1 MKEKRGFTLLEM
13 IVTVAILFVL
23 LTILMPTM
31 SGFAS
36 SANDQ
41 ISDANLELLNFATHS
56 YASFHEIENRDIFEN
71 ISEDDA
77 RQQLLVSDGL
87 IEQAVKPTG
96 EGGYCWNIK
105 EQKWILWKTDR
116 TAAGCGGKYEPT
128 SNPDGSL
135 IPDVVKTPEPTT
147 YPSAKPLPT
156 YIPSAYQ
163 KACEASA
170 GKFDIVN
177 EICSCPDGYVLE
189 KEITIDGEKKKVC
202 VTAEQYLCETSGG
215 SYDSS
220 KTPACSCTGELILN
234 QQENMCVYDSVTASR
249 KKCVADGGE
258 WIEENGNGYCKY
270 KDDQPFYIDEDNP
283 NFVYAA
289 KQLGSG
295 DPIDFSV
302 LNDIESLES
311 LKEKKANLS
320 IGSYFHYQGNVYRV
334 HNYSYKLD
342 DSTNLSEFVKGNNL
356 FNISKPEYSNNK
368 AYFVNEYVLYNG
380 TWYMPKDQGGGVSST
395 PAQGGQWQECGTNL
409 DDFNENNSCKLK

>member
-87 IEQAVKPTG
+87 IEQAVHPTG
-96 EGGYCWNIK
+96 EGGYCWNITD
-105 EQKWILWKTDR
+105 QKWVRFIDS
-116 TAAGCGGKYEPT
+116 TAVGCGGEYKPT
-128 SNPDGSL
+128 ANPDGSL
-135 IPDVVKTPEPTT
+135 TPDVVKTPEPTT

-189 KEITIDGEKKKVC
+189 KEITVDGEKKKVC

-220 KTPACSCTGELILN
+220 KTPACSCTGEDSKT
-234 QQENMCVYDSVTASR
+234 QEN
-249 KKCVADGGE
+249 
-258 WIEENGNGYCKY
+258 
-270 KDDQPFYIDEDNP
+270 
-283 NFVYAA
+283 
-289 KQLGSG
+289 
-295 DPIDFSV
+295 
-302 LNDIESLES
+302 
-311 LKEKKANLS
+311 
-320 IGSYFHYQGNVYRV
+320 
-334 HNYSYKLD
+334 
-342 DSTNLSEFVKGNNL
+342 
-356 FNISKPEYSNNK
+356 
-368 AYFVNEYVLYNG
+368 
-380 TWYMPKDQGGGVSST
+380 
-395 PAQGGQWQECGTNL
+395 
-409 DDFNENNSCKLK
+409 

>member
-71 ISEDDA
+71 IDSDQE
-77 RQQLLVSDGL
+77 RQQCLVSDGL
-87 IEQAVKPTG
+87 IEQAVHPTG
-96 EGGYCWNIK
+96 EGDYCWNITD
-105 EQKWILWKTDR
+105 QKWIRFIDS
-116 TAAGCGGKYEPT
+116 TAVGCGGEYKPT
-128 SNPDGSL
+128 ANPDGSL
-135 IPDVVKTPEPTT
+135 TPDVVKTPEPTT

-189 KEITIDGEKKKVC
+189 KEITVDGGKKKVC
-202 VTAEQYLCETSGG
+202 MTTAEYMCKNSGGKYDLQTKSCLCE
-215 SYDSS
+215 
-220 KTPACSCTGELILN
+220 GELIAN
-234 QQENMCVYDSVTASR
+234 EQGTMCVYDSVAASR

-289 KQLGSG
+289 NQLGNTS
-295 DPIDFSV
+295 DPVDFSV
-302 LNDIESLES
+302 LDQIQSLES
-311 LKEKKANLS
+311 LKEKREKLEV
-320 IGSYFHYQGNVYRV
+320 GSYFYYKGQVYRV
-334 HNYSYKLD
+334 HEAV
-342 DSTNLSEFVKGNNL
+342 TLSEYDDLDQFVSKNHI
-356 FNISKPEYSNNK
+356 FNVSNPYYISGKVYYP
-368 AYFVNEYVLYNG
+368 NEYVLSNG
-380 TWYMPKDQGGGVSST
+380 TWYIPKEKGGVSSL
-395 PAQGGQWQECGTNL
+395 PEEGYSWHSCGQNL
-409 DDFNENNSCKLK
+409 EDFNKGNGCNLTAN

>member
-71 ISEDDA
+71 IDSDQE
-77 RQQLLVSDGL
+77 RQQRLVSDGL
-87 IEQAVKPTG
+87 IEQAVHPSG
-96 EGGYCWNIK
+96 EGGYCWNITD
-105 EQKWILWKTDR
+105 QKWIRYIDST
-116 TAAGCGGKYEPT
+116 TADCGGKYEPT

-135 IPDVVKTPEPTT
+135 TPEAVKTPEPTT

-163 KACEASA
+163 KACEASK
-170 GKFDIVN
+170 GTFDIVN
-177 EICSCPDGYVLE
+177 ETCSCPAGYVLE
-189 KEITIDGEKKKVC
+189 KEIIVDGEKKKAC
-202 VTAEQYLCETSGG
+202 MTTAEYMCEKSGGKYDLQANSCLCE
-215 SYDSS
+215 
-220 KTPACSCTGELILN
+220 GELIPN
-234 QQENMCVYDSVTASR
+234 EQGNMCVYDSVKAS
-249 KKCVADGGE
+249 KDKCEADGGA
-258 WIEENGNGYCKY
+258 WIEENGKGYCKFTEVN
-270 KDDQPFYIDEDNP
+270 DSFVIDQSNP
-283 NFVYAA
+283 NFVFAA
-289 KQLGSG
+289 TQLGSG
-295 DPIDFSV
+295 DPVDFSV
-302 LNDIESLES
+302 LNKIESLES

-320 IGSYFHYQGNVYRV
+320 VGSYFHYQGNVYRV

-342 DSTNLSEFVKGNNL
+342 DFTNLSEFIKGNNL

-368 AYFVNEYVLYNG
+368 TYFVNEYVLYNG
-380 TWYMPKDQGGGVSST
+380 TWYTPKDQGGVMSP
-395 PAQGGQWQECGTNL
+395 PAQGSQWQECGTNL
-409 DDFNENNSCKLK
+409 DEFNENNSCKLK

>member
-87 IEQAVKPTG
+87 IEQAVHPTG
-96 EGGYCWNIK
+96 EGDYCWNITD
-105 EQKWILWKTDR
+105 QKWIRFIDS
-116 TAAGCGGKYEPT
+116 TAVGCGGEYKPT
-128 SNPDGSL
+128 ANPDGSL
-135 IPDVVKTPEPTT
+135 TPDAVKTPEPTT

-189 KEITIDGEKKKVC
+189 KDITVDGEKKKVC
-202 VTAEQYLCETSGG
+202 MTTAEYMCEKSGGKYDLQANSCLCE
-215 SYDSS
+215 
-220 KTPACSCTGELILN
+220 GELIAN
-234 QQENMCVYDSVTASR
+234 EQGTMCVYDSVAASR

-302 LNDIESLES
+302 LNKIESLES
-311 LKEKKANLS
+311 LKENKAYLS
-320 IGSYFHYQGNVYRV
+320 VGSYFHYKGKVYRV
-334 HNYSYKLD
+334 NTSERLGEYSDLD
-342 DSTNLSEFVKGNNL
+342 QIVTQTNV
-356 FNISKPEYSNNK
+356 FNISEPTYIPGKTYYSND
-368 AYFVNEYVLYNG
+368 YVLYKG
-380 TWYMPKDQGGGVSST
+380 TWYTPKEIGGTGAAPDEGSMWHSCGV
-395 PAQGGQWQECGTNL
+395 NI
-409 DDFNENNSCKLK
+409 DDFNQGQSCKLK